1 MAPDVRDDDKVCSAW
16 KKALARPKLPSLST
30 CRLNFFSASIVASH
44 KYILELA
51 TFKYL
56 SWWSSSSDTLFEAG
70 TMLFRSATAT
80 SRSPA
85 LRALS
90 RATTNPASPPLRIQS
105 ASAFASRSLS
115 NRDTLFSSQAQCIAG
130 ASRSGS
136 RKIPAFRAFTTT
148 AKMVRTTNILEWR
161 TT

>member
-1 MAPDVRDDDKVCSAW
+1 MLRVEKKPWLVRK
-16 KKALARPKLPSLST
+16 RLPGPASLPT

-51 TFKYL
+51 TFNYL
-56 SWWSSSSDTLFEAG
+56 SWWSSSSETLSEAG

-90 RATTNPASPPLRIQS
+90 RATTNPAFTPLRIQP
-105 ASAFASRSLS
+105 ALAFATRSLS
-115 NRDTLFSSQAQCIAG
+115 NRATIFSSQPRCIAG

-136 RKIPAFRAFTTT
+136 HKIPASRAFTTT
-148 AKMVRTTNILEWR
+148 AKMVRTMNILEWR